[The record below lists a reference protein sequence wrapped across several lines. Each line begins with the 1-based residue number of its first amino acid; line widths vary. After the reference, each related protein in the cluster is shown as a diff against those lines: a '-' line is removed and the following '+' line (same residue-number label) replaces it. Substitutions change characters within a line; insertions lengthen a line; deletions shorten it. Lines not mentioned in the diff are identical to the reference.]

1 MQLSPHSVEVKKVK
15 GCTLQLLHTQKKK
28 GEEKE
33 TKSLLSA
40 FDILTMATMR
50 MLLFL
55 AIFYS
60 AGICMI
66 SSVTDPND
74 AAVLLSLKNSWQNT
88 PPSWDKSNDPCDSRW
103 EGVTCNN
110 SRVSGLGLSNMSL
123 KGKLYGDIG
132 GLTELRSLDL
142 SFNPGLTG
150 PLSPRLGNLKNLSIL
165 ILAGCSFNGEIP
177 DELGNLAEL
186 SFLALNSNNFS
197 GAIPPSLGKLSKL
210 YWLDLADNQLT
221 GTIPIS
227 TYHSPG
233 LDLLLKA
240 KHFHLNKN
248 QLSGVI
254 PAKLF
259 SSKMALIHL
268 LLDGNRFTGTIPV
281 TLGLI
286 KTLEVLRLDTNALA
300 GSVPSDL
307 NNLTNVNEL
316 DLSNNSFDPSEA
328 PLWFSTL
335 PSLTTLAIEFG
346 SLQGVV
352 PEKLFSLPNLQLVKL
367 KYNAF
372 NGTLNMGDSIN
383 PQLQLVDLQNNQIS
397 RIILDFS
404 GTRFAAAV
412 LVHQMLLSVSLPI
425 KPQNLKWSIKMR
437 AFGQLVENGAKVGMP
452 V

>member
-1 MQLSPHSVEVKKVK
+1 
-15 GCTLQLLHTQKKK
+15 
-28 GEEKE
+28 
-33 TKSLLSA
+33 
-40 FDILTMATMR
+40 MATMR

-132 GLTELRSLDL
+132 GLTELRS
-142 SFNPGLTG
+142 
-150 PLSPRLGNLKNLSIL
+150 
-165 ILAGCSFNGEIP
+165 
-177 DELGNLAEL
+177 
-186 SFLALNSNNFS
+186 LALNSNNFS

-316 DLSNNSFDPSEA
+316 NLAHNYLSGPLPDLSGMNSLNYVDLSNNSFDPSEA

-372 NGTLNMGDSIN
+372 NDTLNMGDSIN

-425 KPQNLKWSIKMR
+425 KLQNLKWSIKMR

>member
-1 MQLSPHSVEVKKVK
+1 
-15 GCTLQLLHTQKKK
+15 
-28 GEEKE
+28 
-33 TKSLLSA
+33 
-40 FDILTMATMR
+40 MATMR

-110 SRVSGLGLSNMSL
+110 SRVSGLELSNTSL

-132 GLTELRSLDL
+132 GLTELRFLNL

-150 PLSPRLGNLKNLSIL
+150 PLSPRLGNLTNLNIL
-165 ILAGCSFNGEIP
+165 FNGEIP

-227 TYHSPG
+227 TYRSPG

-248 QLSGVI
+248 QLSGFI

-268 LLDGNRFTGTIPV
+268 LFDGNRFTGTIPV

-286 KTLEVLRLDTNALA
+286 RTLEV
-300 GSVPSDL
+300 
-307 NNLTNVNEL
+307 L

-335 PSLTTLAIEFG
+335 PSLTTLAVEFG

-372 NGTLNMGDSIN
+372 NDMLNMSDSIN

-397 RIILDFS
+397 RISVRQLFGNPVCSSSS
-404 GTRFAAAV
+404 GASNATFCQPP
-412 LVHQMLLSVSLPI
+412 HQTTKS
-425 KPQNLKWSIKMR
+425 
-437 AFGQLVENGAKVGMP
+437 
-452 V
+452 

>member
-1 MQLSPHSVEVKKVK
+1 M
-15 GCTLQLLHTQKKK
+15 
-28 GEEKE
+28 
-33 TKSLLSA
+33 
-40 FDILTMATMR
+40 
-50 MLLFL
+50 ML
-55 AIFYS
+55 
-60 AGICMI
+60 
-66 SSVTDPND
+66 VDP
-74 AAVLLSLKNSWQNT
+74 AAVLLSMKNSWQNK

-110 SRVSGLGLSNMSL
+110 SRGLSNMSL

-132 GLTELRSLDL
+132 GLTELRSL
-142 SFNPGLTG
+142 
-150 PLSPRLGNLKNLSIL
+150 

-186 SFLALNSNNFS
+186 SFFASSQYDFFIFPTLCKSLVLLRALNSNNFS

-248 QLSGVI
+248 QLSGII
-254 PAKLF
+254 PSKLF

-335 PSLTTLAIEFG
+335 PSLTTLAMEFG

-372 NGTLNMGDSIN
+372 NDTLNMGDSIN

-397 RIILDFS
+397 RISPDFS

-412 LVHQMLLSVSLPI
+412 LVHQMLLFVSLLV
-425 KPQNLKWSIKMR
+425 KLQNRKWSRMR
-437 AFGQLVENGAKVGMP
+437 AFGQLVENGAKILIGEASSIKQANVMKSCFEKFRMQTP
-452 V
+452 QPNWLTSKKSRFLVPIRP

>member
-1 MQLSPHSVEVKKVK
+1 
-15 GCTLQLLHTQKKK
+15 
-28 GEEKE
+28 
-33 TKSLLSA
+33 
-40 FDILTMATMR
+40 MATMR

-110 SRVSGLGLSNMSL
+110 ARVSGLGLSNMGL

-142 SFNPGLTG
+142 SFNLGLTG
-150 PLSPRLGNLKNLSIL
+150 PLPPILGNLKNLSIL
-165 ILAGCSFNGEIP
+165 ILAGCSFNGKIP
-177 DELGNLAEL
+177 DELGDLAEL

-248 QLSGVI
+248 QLSGII

-268 LLDGNRFTGTIPV
+268 LLDGNRFTGTIPA

-300 GSVPSDL
+300 GNVPSDL
-307 NNLTNVNEL
+307 NNLTNINEL
-316 DLSNNSFDPSEA
+316 NLAHNYLSGPLPDLSGMNSLNYVDLSNNSFDPSEA

-372 NGTLNMGDSIN
+372 NNTLNMGDSIN

-397 RIILDFS
+397 RISLGYEYKNTLILFGNPVCSNSS
-404 GTRFAAAV
+404 GASNATFCQPP
-412 LVHQMLLSVSLPI
+412 HQTT
-425 KPQNLKWSIKMR
+425 KLK
-437 AFGQLVENGAKVGMP
+437 
-452 V
+452 